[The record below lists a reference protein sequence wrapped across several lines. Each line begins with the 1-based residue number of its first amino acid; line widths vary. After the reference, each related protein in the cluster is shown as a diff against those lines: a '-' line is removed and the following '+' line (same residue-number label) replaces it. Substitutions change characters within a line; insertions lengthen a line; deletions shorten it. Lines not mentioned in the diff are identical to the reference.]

1 MIPHKSTVQA
11 SQAQPP
17 DELSAR
23 LCGLPSESPIIT
35 RNVWSEDAG
44 AWRALEGA
52 VRPVESDVV
61 DWSGEV
67 PAGWSVPESALEL
80 PTLFEDCGPRPAEAD
95 ESGCIC

>member
-1 MIPHKSTVQA
+1 VS
-11 SQAQPP
+11 
-17 DELSAR
+17 
-23 LCGLPSESPIIT
+23 
-35 RNVWSEDAG
+35 
-44 AWRALEGA
+44 
-52 VRPVESDVV
+52 PVESDVV